1 MEIYNRRFYLRFSL
15 KDEFDFDIND
25 ISRVL
30 ILISIMSFKL
40 EGRRREKL
48 YRSYF
53 IDDYKRKIVR
63 LKSELEVEKVR
74 IK

>member
-1 MEIYNRRFYLRFSL
+1 MEIYNRWFYLRFSL

-25 ISRVL
+25 ISRVF

-48 YRSYF
+48 YRSYL

>member
-25 ISRVL
+25 ISRVF

-48 YRSYF
+48 YRSYL

>member
-1 MEIYNRRFYLRFSL
+1 MEIYNRRFYSRFSL

-25 ISRVL
+25 ISRVF

>member
-25 ISRVL
+25 ISWVL

-48 YRSYF
+48 YRSYL